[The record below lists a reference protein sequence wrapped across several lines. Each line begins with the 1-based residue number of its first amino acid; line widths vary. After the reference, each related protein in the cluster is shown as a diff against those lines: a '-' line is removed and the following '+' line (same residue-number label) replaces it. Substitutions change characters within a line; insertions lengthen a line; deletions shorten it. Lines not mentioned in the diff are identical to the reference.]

1 MTPEQ
6 QIRAFIT
13 SNFFVADGDL
23 DGGTSLIGSGIID
36 STGVLEIILFL
47 EETFG
52 MTVPGDEAIP
62 ANLDTVNNLVR
73 YVGTAAERG
82 VSA

>member
-1 MTPEQ
+1 MTAEQ

-13 SNFFVADGDL
+13 ANFFLAEGDL
-23 DGGTSLIGSGIID
+23 AGDASLIGSGIID

-52 MTVPGDEAIP
+52 ITVSADEAIP
-62 ANLDTVNNLVR
+62 RNLDTVENLVR
-73 YVGTAAERG
+73 YVAATEGRMLT
-82 VSA
+82 

>member
-1 MTPEQ
+1 MTAEQ
-6 QIRAFIT
+6 KIRAFIT

-23 DGGTSLIGSGIID
+23 DGSTSLIGSGIID

-52 MTVPGDEAIP
+52 IAVPGDEAIP

-73 YVGTAAERG
+73 YVGAALDRK